1 MFALK
6 TFFIILI
13 TLIASGVSAETLNK
27 ITLPENNTTL
37 KAAFEEIEKQ
47 TNLSIDYEE
56 SRIDINRRI
65 DISVNDMAVGD
76 ALNLILKNSGY
87 THAVRGKHIIISMQ
101 AARPEAAPQQADDR
115 MGVSGVVTDASGDPI
130 VGANVVERGT
140 VNGSITDLN
149 GRFEIYVKQGAVLVV
164 SYIGYSPVNVTVG
177 SQRVINVRLAEDSQA
192 IEEIVV
198 VGYGVQ
204 RKSDVTGSI
213 SVATADDILSSS
225 SFNALEGLRGK
236 AAGVNI
242 FSATGNPL
250 GLDGAGPR
258 VVVRGV
264 NSINT
269 SSEPLYVVDGVQMSD
284 IQFVN
289 PNDIERI
296 EILKD
301 ASATAIYGAR
311 GANGVILVTTSRS
324 NVGEGKTVVSYNG
337 WVSLGVMAKKVDLMN
352 TAQFM
357 EMEDLAFANIA
368 KYPRGQRYLDQNGLT
383 ELIPN
388 RSDPMIFDANG
399 NPLYDTDW
407 QEEVTRD
414 ALSHSHQLN
423 IQFQSRQAAIG
434 AFFNYTDQEGIVLNN
449 YAKRVSARLTYD
461 AKPVTW
467 MDISSNLLVNHMW
480 GNTIDDTGIGQTARR
495 AMWEMPPIIPVRFP
509 DGAWG
514 GPQFAGS
521 ELNYG
526 LENIANPVQELT
538 MSKRMRMRSKIF
550 GNLGFTF
557 HIVDGLD
564 LKTQLGVDANMIDS
578 KDYLPNDLNTVS
590 APYGQATVNA
600 RNNYY
605 WQEETF
611 LSYNKVLEGVHRI
624 NATLGLSWSQFTQ
637 SSTGTGNI
645 REFSSNFFGYDNLGV
660 GLMASTAPSSDW
672 SRWSMN
678 SYFARASYTLKD
690 KYLATLTA
698 RVDGSSRFG
707 LNNKYGFFPSAGI
720 GWIISNEDF
729 LKDSEAVS
737 NLKLHASLGKTGN
750 TEISNYRSLALM
762 TTSTTLINNARAGA
776 AQMANMPNPDLSW
789 EKTTQAD
796 IGVNLALLSGRI
808 EVDLDYY
815 YKMTDDLLLE
825 RPLPFS
831 TGFSS
836 VWENMGRVDN
846 YGVDFMLNT
855 KNVDGRDFSWQTT
868 LNMNYN
874 KNEIKSLGENDED
887 IVVRMQVGGG
897 SVLLRVGEP
906 LGNFYTQRRISLWT
920 TAEAEEAAKVNA
932 VPGEAKRTTDQE
944 IVGNGM
950 PSLTGSLI
958 NRLRYKNL
966 DLTLDLQFVTG
977 VDVWE
982 TYFGT
987 ILDRAGVANGLSAM
1001 LTEGWRED
1009 RQNTMVQQVRHT
1021 NYAGQSSSAD
1031 SYWVSDGSYLR
1042 GNLIQVG
1049 YTVGNSL
1056 LRKWKVQN
1064 LRLYVS
1070 VKNAFLINSK
1080 DFRGYDPETSSDP
1093 GKWGQNVFFFQYPR
1107 ERTFTAGLNFS
1118 F

>member
-1 MFALK
+1 ME
-6 TFFIILI
+6 
-13 TLIASGVSAETLNK
+13 V
-27 ITLPENNTTL
+27 
-37 KAAFEEIEKQ
+37 Q
-47 TNLSIDYEE
+47 
-56 SRIDINRRI
+56 R
-65 DISVNDMAVGD
+65 
-76 ALNLILKNSGY
+76 
-87 THAVRGKHIIISMQ
+87 
-101 AARPEAAPQQADDR
+101 
-115 MGVSGVVTDASGDPI
+115 
-130 VGANVVERGT
+130 
-140 VNGSITDLN
+140 
-149 GRFEIYVKQGAVLVV
+149 GAVLVV
-164 SYIGYSPVNVTVG
+164 SYIGYSPLNVTVG
-177 SQRVINVRLAEDSQA
+177 NQRTLNIRLSENTQA
-192 IEEIVV
+192 LEEVVV

-213 SVATADDILSSS
+213 SVATSDDILRSS

-236 AAGVNI
+236 ASGVNI

-250 GLDGAGPR
+250 GLDGAAPR
-258 VVVRGV
+258 VVIRGV

-311 GANGVILVTTSRS
+311 GANGVILVTTNRG
-324 NVGEGKTVVSYNG
+324 NVGEGRTIVSYNG
-337 WVSLGVMAKKVDLMN
+337 WVSLGTMAKKVDLMN
-352 TAQFM
+352 ASEFM
-357 EMEDLAFANIA
+357 EIEEIAFANIG
-368 KYPRGQRYLDQNGLT
+368 KYPRGQRYLQQNGLT

-399 NPLYDTDW
+399 QPLYDTDW

-423 IQFQSRQAAIG
+423 VQFQSQKAAVG
-434 AFFNYTDQEGIVLNN
+434 TFLNYTDQQGIVLNN
-449 YAKRVSARLTYD
+449 YAKRLSGRLTYD
-461 AKPVTW
+461 SKPATW
-467 MDISSNLLVNHMW
+467 LDISSNLLINHTW

-495 AMWEMPPIIPVRFP
+495 AMWEMPPIIPVKFP
-509 DGAWG
+509 DGSWG
-514 GPQFAGS
+514 GPQFPGS
-521 ELNYG
+521 QLNYG

-538 MSKRMRMRSKIF
+538 TTKRTRLRSKIF

-557 HIVDGLD
+557 HIIDGLD
-564 LKTQLGVDANMIDS
+564 LKTQIGVDANMIDR

-590 APYGQATVNA
+590 SPYGQANISTT
-600 RNNYY
+600 NNYY

-611 LSYNKVLEGVHRI
+611 LSYNKVLDNIHRI
-624 NATLGLSWSQFTQ
+624 NGTLGLSWSQFTQ

-660 GLMASTAPSSDW
+660 GLMANTAPSSDW

-690 KYLATLTA
+690 KYLATLTM
-698 RVDGSSRFG
+698 RIDGSSRFG
-707 LNNKYGFFPSAGI
+707 ANNKYGFFPSAGL

-729 LKDSEAVS
+729 MKETAWVS
-737 NLKLHASLGKTGN
+737 NLKLHASLGKTGS

-762 TTSTTLINNARAGA
+762 TTSTALLNNARAGT

-796 IGVNLALLSGRI
+796 IGINLGLLQNRI
-808 EVDLDYY
+808 ELELDYY
-815 YKMTDDLLLE
+815 YKITNDLLLE

-846 YGVDFMLNT
+846 YGIDFMLTT
-855 KNVDGRDFSWQTT
+855 KNFDSKDFAWETT

-874 KNEIKSLGENDED
+874 KNEIKSLGENNED

-906 LGNFYTQRRISLWT
+906 LGNFYTQRRIGLWS

-932 VPGEAKRTTDQE
+932 VPGEAKRTTEQE
-944 IVGNGM
+944 IAGNGM
-950 PSLTGSLI
+950 PVLTGSFI
-958 NRLRYKNL
+958 NKFSYKNF
-966 DLTLDLQFVTG
+966 DMTVDLQFVTG

-982 TYFGT
+982 TYYGT

-1009 RQNTMVQQVRHT
+1009 RQNTMVQQIRHT
-1021 NYAGQSSSAD
+1021 NYAGQSTSAD

-1042 GNLIQVG
+1042 GNLIQIG
-1049 YTVGNSL
+1049 YTLNKSL
-1056 LRKWKVQN
+1056 LKKWKIQN
-1064 LRLYVS
+1064 LRLYAS
-1070 VKNAFLINSK
+1070 VKNAFLIHSK

-1107 ERTFTAGLNFS
+1107 ERTYTFGLNFS